1 MCAAHHRGARAL
13 KTTSSPSLASLGAD
27 ADLRTPPARLAG
39 WFTGAISDQA
49 LRWPLLLPLTLAGG
63 AAAYMAAPDEPGWP
77 LLAAL
82 AILPSL
88 IWFLIRRSGSGFLAL
103 LVACRAC
110 LGIGALAGKIR
121 ANLVAAPILKEQIGP
136 VRIEGT
142 IVEIDA
148 SERSRRVRIDVRAI
162 EDLTPAQTPRYVR
175 FSFKGDLGLSPG
187 RAVACRA
194 ILSPPPRP
202 VVPGDYEFHRDA
214 WFEQL
219 GGVGFAVG
227 KCEPLAVRPPTNAI
241 DGAFVWIGAVRRAL
255 SEFVYTAA
263 GPEGGGMSAAMV
275 SGDRSFI
282 TPDDAEALRLSGLAH
297 LLSISGVHMVLV
309 GGIIFFMVRFA
320 WPFIEPLA
328 LRIPAVHAAA
338 LAAIVACTLYFAIS
352 GMEVATQRSYIIALI
367 GFGAKLFDRPAIS
380 LRSLAIAM
388 TLVVLL
394 QPESVIMP
402 GFQMSFAASAG
413 LIALYEIWPKLGRI
427 EQRGLFM
434 RAGGWIIGAAAT
446 SVVASMATMPFA
458 LHHFDR
464 AALFSVIANIVS
476 TPVITLLTTPAACAA
491 ALAAPLGLSAPF
503 LWLMGLSLDVVI
515 AIAHFTVAWAPDIDL
530 PRMGAAAVAL
540 AATAI
545 ALFCVLNRRG
555 RIFAAIPL
563 AASIAVWLTAPQ
575 AIGYIADDGSVFL
588 KRESDW
594 VEIKDWRGRNGLN
607 PLIIG
612 DVIAKAP
619 CPGKGAACELDVLA
633 GKAAIVP
640 AEIATPI
647 SSAPDDPLTAEIT
660 PPANAAPPS
669 AACPTLATLTLTTP
683 TGSRL
688 SLDPC
693 AYAGKGG
700 AAIEIQNGALS
711 LAPADPPHNRPWT
724 QPLYK
729 PVPKTRRSPEA
740 SAPDDLPVV
749 QLYR

>member
-1 MCAAHHRGARAL
+1 MRAL
-13 KTTSSPSLASLGAD
+13 KTTSTPSLASLGNY
-27 ADLRTPPARLAG
+27 LK
-39 WFTGAISDQA
+39 GAIADQA
-49 LRWPLLLPLTLAGG
+49 LRWPLTLPLALVGG
-63 AAAYMAAPDEPGWP
+63 AAAYMAAPDEPSWAV
-77 LLAAL
+77 LSAAA
-82 AILPSL
+82 AIPSL
-88 IWFLIRRSGSGFLAL
+88 VWLLVRQKRGPGLLTLTIAFLA
-103 LVACRAC
+103 C
-110 LGIGALAGKIR
+110 LTIGALAGKIR
-121 ANLVAAPILKEQIGP
+121 SNLVAAPILKEQMGP
-136 VRIEGT
+136 VRVEGT

-162 EDLTPAQTPRYVR
+162 EGLTPDQTPRYVR

-227 KCEPLAVRPPTNAI
+227 KCEPLAMQPPQTAT
-241 DGAFVWIGAVRRAL
+241 DAAFIWIGAVRRAL
-255 SEFVYTAA
+255 SEFVYKAA

-309 GGIIFFMVRFA
+309 GGMIFFIVRFI
-320 WPFIEPLA
+320 WPLIEPLA

-338 LAAIVACTLYFAIS
+338 LSAIIVCTLYFAIS

-413 LIALYEIWPKLGRI
+413 LIALYEIWPRLGRV
-427 EQRGLFM
+427 EERGIFM
-434 RAGGWIIGAAAT
+434 RAGGWVIGAAAT
-446 SVVASMATMPFA
+446 SLMASFATMPFA

-491 ALAAPLGLSAPF
+491 ALFAPIGLSEPF
-503 LWLMGLSLDVVI
+503 LWLMGLSLDVVLV
-515 AIAHFTVAWAPDIDL
+515 IAHYSADYSPDVHL
-530 PRMGAAAVAL
+530 PRLGGEGMAL
-540 AATAI
+540 AALAI
-545 ALFCVLNRRG
+545 ALFCVLARRG
-555 RIFAAIPL
+555 RIFSVIPAAI
-563 AASIAVWLTAPQ
+563 AVAVWLSAPQ
-575 AIGYIADDGSVFL
+575 PVGYIADDGSVFL
-588 KRESDW
+588 KRPDGW
-594 VEIKDWRGRNGLN
+594 VELKDWRGRNGLN

-612 DVIAKAP
+612 DVIRKSP
-619 CPGKGAACELDVLA
+619 CSDKGAACSLPFIA
-633 GKAAIVP
+633 GEAEIVP
-640 AEIATPI
+640 NAE
-647 SSAPDDPLTAEIT
+647 T
-660 PPANAAPPS
+660 PPG
-669 AACPTLATLTLTTP
+669 AACPINATLKLISSNQTQLAI
-683 TGSRL
+683 
-688 SLDPC
+688 DPC
-693 AYAGKGG
+693 QSMGRGG
-700 AAIEIQNGALS
+700 AAIESQGGTLS
-711 LAPADPPHNRPWT
+711 LAPANNARDRPWAR
-724 QPLYK
+724 QLYT
-729 PVPKTRRSPEA
+729 PVPKPPKPPKAKRAKS
-740 SAPDDLPVV
+740 
-749 QLYR
+749 